1 MLTLRLKIV
10 LSLIILLLITIV
22 VLQINNII
30 LPRRMLESFQ
40 SASENENQKVILV
53 HENPDIYLIKNF
65 LTEEECDYIIKVGE
79 PHIKKSE
86 VCGKNGSRPD
96 KSRTSMTAH
105 IGKKFLSGENK
116 DEKFSSKSKLPLK
129 PPRLLKVQKD
139 GTNGLVEWYNTDARI
154 KSFVVLYVDVKK
166 MKEGV
171 WVENNIT
178 CQTKK
183 CRIVIKNLLG
193 NRYKLAVLS
202 QLNGEVSPI
211 NENDIVTF
219 ADDVPYDGLA
229 TEQGMTLEAEG
240 DNEEIRF
247 PENETLSPK
256 ESASNP
262 SVSHKNNK
270 NNTSGESSAPTPSP
284 APGEK
289 PQLDCANMYVKL
301 KNIKTMEELESVEV
315 TPKCEELED
324 MSAHLKPPFYH
335 YLWDK
340 IF

>member
-1 MLTLRLKIV
+1 MYYSVVIIV
-10 LSLIILLLITIV
+10 LVIVSLLIG
-22 VLQINNII
+22 
-30 LPRRMLESFQ
+30 
-40 SASENENQKVILV
+40 
-53 HENPDIYLIKNF
+53 
-65 LTEEECDYIIKVGE
+65 IIKL
-79 PHIKKSE
+79 K
-86 VCGKNGSRPD
+86 
-96 KSRTSMTAH
+96 
-105 IGKKFLSGENK
+105 
-116 DEKFSSKSKLPLK
+116 EKFSSKSKLPLK

-256 ESASNP
+256 ESP
-262 SVSHKNNK
+262 SHTSINNK